1 MKTIYLT
8 LILSICNFGNLF
20 AQRQIQKP
28 YISVP
33 SSTEEQILYLKDST
47 KGILSCGKSPR
58 EDEVNYISNG
68 VSNVGFTS
76 NDNRVYIW
84 WNSCDDMTNSKYV
97 IYKTTDNTHYEL
109 VSEITNIPSNIHYPI
124 LYCTNFTNDTPYNN
138 QFFLF
143 YKQYENGYLA
153 HIITLIVPKQSSKKI
168 LSKL

>member
-8 LILSICNFGNLF
+8 LILLIFNFNSLF
-20 AQRQIQKP
+20 AQRQILE
-28 YISVP
+28 SFVNVS

-47 KGILSCGKSPR
+47 KGIQTCGKSPR
-58 EDEVNYISNG
+58 EDEINYISNG
-68 VSNVGFTS
+68 VSNIGFTS
-76 NDNRVYIW
+76 NDNRIYIW

-97 IYKTTDNTHYEL
+97 IYKTIDNTNYEV

-124 LYCTNFTNDTPYNN
+124 LYCTNFINDTPYNN

-143 YKQYENGYLA
+143 YKQYENGSLA